1 MSTAFIF
8 PQREP
13 TSSSM
18 HSLSALHPEGA
29 TDLEAGISSQPD
41 ADIEEVISSQ
51 SRSDIEKVIELLHA
65 IPSAKVLAELAA
77 IDPNTLPM
85 ASRIDYLTAIERQES
100 WIQAL
105 MHRAI
110 VAVAGRESTESDDP
124 IYGID
129 EAEREDVS
137 TALRVSPGSAQIKI
151 DIARALTNH
160 LPNTCSALA
169 VGEISAAHA
178 NAIAR
183 EAVSAL
189 NKGLP
194 ESVIF
199 EIENRAIAYSEFH
212 TPAQVGN
219 LVRKV
224 IATSTP
230 AEFEESVADAREM
243 RRVSCFNDVDGMSTI
258 VALLPA
264 HEAQVVMNAIES
276 FIIRARKYCA
286 QCESEGKLAPDT
298 SIRNFTENASAP
310 LGSASLGSASLGSVS
325 LGSSDASIADT
336 IIECNHVGGDQRSK
350 DMKRADALATIAS
363 QFLSST
369 LDDVTPHRRPLT
381 VNVTID
387 LPTLMGL
394 AENPGDLA
402 GYGPIPASVAR
413 EIAADARWKRFITDP
428 ITGNLLDFGREHYE
442 PPQALK
448 DFLIARDRTCRFPGC
463 SRSAT
468 LSDLDHAKSWDSGG
482 ETSTENLGAL
492 CRRHHKLKTHHGW
505 KVESFADGSCLWKS
519 PAGKEFFTPA
529 RSMN

>member
-1 MSTAFIF
+1 MSTAFVF
-8 PQREP
+8 PQSEP
-13 TSSSM
+13 AGSS
-18 HSLSALHPEGA
+18 LL
-29 TDLEAGISSQPD
+29 
-41 ADIEEVISSQ
+41 
-51 SRSDIEKVIELLHA
+51 IEKVIELLHA

-230 AEFEESVADAREM
+230 AEFEETVADAREM

-276 FIIRARKYCA
+276 FIIRGRKYCA
-286 QCESEGKLAPDT
+286 QCESEGNT
-298 SIRNFTENASAP
+298 
-310 LGSASLGSASLGSVS
+310 SASLGSASLGSAPFNS
-325 LGSSDASIADT
+325 INSSIADT
-336 IIECNHVGGDQRSK
+336 VIECNHVGGDQRSK
-350 DMKRADALATIAS
+350 DMKRADALAAIAS

-529 RSMN
+529 RSVN

>member
-1 MSTAFIF
+1 MSTAFFYPHSRQTSATGIT
-8 PQREP
+8 EP
-13 TSSSM
+13 P
-18 HSLSALHPEGA
+18 AL
-29 TDLEAGISSQPD
+29 TDRVTQ
-41 ADIEEVISSQ
+41 
-51 SRSDIEKVIELLHA
+51 LLHA

-77 IDPNTLPM
+77 IDPMQLPM

-110 VAVAGRESTESDDP
+110 VAVAGRESHESEDP

-183 EAVSAL
+183 ETVSAI

-194 ESVIF
+194 ETVIF
-199 EIENRAIAYSEFH
+199 EIENKAIAYSEFH

-224 IATSTP
+224 IATATP
-230 AEFEESVADAREM
+230 QEFEETVADAREM
-243 RRVSCFNDVDGMSTI
+243 RRVTCFNDVDGMSTI

-264 HEAQVVMNAIES
+264 QDAQVVMNAIES
-276 FIIRARKYCA
+276 FIIRSRTYCEECEIVRKVNSDNHLSSGSTLDSA
-286 QCESEGKLAPDT
+286 EN
-298 SIRNFTENASAP
+298 SIRDS
-310 LGSASLGSASLGSVS
+310 
-325 LGSSDASIADT
+325 
-336 IIECNHVGGDQRSK
+336 IIECTHIGGDQRSK
-350 DMKRADALATIAS
+350 DMKRADALTTIAS
-363 QFLSST
+363 QFLSSVI
-369 LDDVTPHRRPLT
+369 DDVTPHRRPLT

-394 AENPGDLA
+394 AENPGELA

-448 DFLIARDRTCRFPGC
+448 DFLIARDRRCRFPGC
-463 SRSAT
+463 SRSAL

-482 ETSTENLGAL
+482 ETSKANLGAL

-505 KVESFADGSCLWKS
+505 KVESYEDGSCLWRS

-529 RSMN
+529 RTMCEPGR